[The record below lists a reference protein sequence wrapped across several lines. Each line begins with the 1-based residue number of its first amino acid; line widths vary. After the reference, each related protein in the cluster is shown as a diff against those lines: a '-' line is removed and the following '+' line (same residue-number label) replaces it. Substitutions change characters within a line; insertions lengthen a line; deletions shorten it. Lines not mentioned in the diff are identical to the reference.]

1 MLVGAGA
8 TGFHVAHQLVGLGAK
23 RIEIWD
29 MDTIAESNLNR
40 QLYGISRIGKN
51 KATALVE
58 MIASIAPGGREQ
70 LISARPEELELYTL
84 TLEDVEEFSIIINAT
99 DNLYHHGAMLRK
111 LLLLR
116 PAGDFIYISPR
127 MAGFEAEVF
136 VVNGR
141 EENVFAYYHTKEE
154 WAAINATRQSC
165 TDGGA
170 QFNPSI
176 ITTSVV
182 LAALTIQQIINILN
196 GEESYQWVRLEIDT
210 LKISERE
217 PFTTRPTFSTTGD
230 ETLSYTGP
238 MGPRPYANDFAN
250 QIFEGPEELR

>member
-1 MLVGAGA
+1 
-8 TGFHVAHQLVGLGAK
+8 
-23 RIEIWD
+23 

-40 QLYGISRIGKN
+40 QLYGVSRIGKN

-58 MIASIAPGGREQ
+58 MIAAIAPGGIEQ
-70 LISARPEELELYTL
+70 LITAMPQELEVYTM
-84 TLEDVEEFSIIINAT
+84 TLEDVNEFPIIINAT
-99 DNLYHHGAMLRK
+99 DNLYHHGAMLKK

-116 PAGDFIYISPR
+116 PEGDFIYISPR

-136 VVNGR
+136 VINGK

-154 WAAINATRQSC
+154 WAKLEATRQSC

-182 LAALTIQQIINILN
+182 LAALAIQQIINILN
-196 GEESYQWVRLEIDT
+196 EEECYQWVRIEIDT
-210 LKISERE
+210 LKVGERE
-217 PFTTRPTFSTTGD
+217 PFIVKPTCKKHVPSLFEQMLLSPYYITDTS
-230 ETLSYTGP
+230 SYTGP
-238 MGPRPYANDFAN
+238 QPLVFDAN
-250 QIFEGPEELR
+250 QIFEGTEEVSTHAH